1 MNEQLLHY
9 FFQPILSQNQIIP
22 TRKICGIFCI
32 VFYLEY
38 HGEQF
43 NIQLFV
49 FLFFPIMFIFLS
61 IRTISRL
68 SELKKPNEYSQV
80 MIYNNQ
86 RKCPFNQWYIVSCLY
101 DQIMVIY
108 GHMKYQNK
116 KIYISATFVSV
127 RVVFQIVTTLQ
138 TKKNLLILKS
148 KTGQSKAKSHLS
160 KLWIAPRT
168 GFFIVTFCDVT
179 FFSTKITWIIISNL
193 HKVCI

>member
-9 FFQPILSQNQIIP
+9 FFQPILSQNQIVP

-49 FLFFPIMFIFLS
+49 FLFFPIVFIFLS

-86 RKCPFNQWYIVSCLY
+86 GKSAFNQWYIVSCLY
-101 DQIMVIY
+101 DQITVIH

-116 KIYISATFVSV
+116 KIHISATFVSV
-127 RVVFQIVTTLQ
+127 RLVFQIVTTLQ
-138 TKKNLLILKS
+138 TKKKPFNLK
-148 KTGQSKAKSHLS
+148 KQNRAKQ
-160 KLWIAPRT
+160 
-168 GFFIVTFCDVT
+168 G
-179 FFSTKITWIIISNL
+179 KISPI
-193 HKVCI
+193 